1 MEQIWILLQGSS
13 IASYITSPLVLWFPI
28 VVLAAVAMI
37 GVLAVMYMLGQFAG
51 RESMRVWAKVKIYEI
66 LLSLLT
72 VILFLFLVSFIF
84 SLNFQ
89 QIFGSVGLV
98 PQECMPSSLTATDF
112 FSLAICNMHQFNQQL
127 LNLNGLIYYISLRL
141 SMVPQLTINAS
152 KVIKYVTGISGL
164 GGSITLQPPSAF
176 DTFMGYGLDVLYF
189 AFVLTQVQLLLLAAS
204 LLLFSLFMSIG
215 LISRMFVI
223 TRSFG
228 GAMVA
233 FGIGL
238 GILFPLMV
246 NLTYG
251 FINVGLDAN
260 SSYNNI
266 SIFASVSLGI
276 MVAGILGIAL
286 AFLIATS
293 SLSGSFTGLLQTVLT
308 FAGLIAVGLTVIPI
322 INFIVIDSFIIDFSQ
337 AVGERMSFMSL
348 LTNLI

>member
-1 MEQIWILLQGSS
+1 MAQIWILLQGS
-13 IASYITSPLVLWFPI
+13 ITSYITSPLVLWFPI

-98 PQECMPSSLTATDF
+98 PQECMPPSLTATDF

-260 SSYNNI
+260 SS
-266 SIFASVSLGI
+266 IFTAASVAI
-276 MVAGILGIAL
+276 MVTGILGIAL
-286 AFLIATS
+286 VFLFATS
-293 SLSGSFTGLLQTVLT
+293 PLGGPFIVLLQSFLT
-308 FAGLIAVGLTVIPI
+308 FAGLIAVGLTIIPI

>member
-1 MEQIWILLQGSS
+1 MEQIWILLQGS
-13 IASYITSPLVLWFPI
+13 ITSYITSPLVLWFPI

-72 VILFLFLVSFIF
+72 VVLFLFLVSFIF

-89 QIFGSVGLV
+89 QIFSSVGLV
-98 PQECMPSSLTATDF
+98 PQECMPPSLTATDF

-127 LNLNGLIYYISLRL
+127 LNLNGLLYYISLRL

-152 KVIKYVTGISGL
+152 KVIKYLSGISGL

-260 SSYNNI
+260 SS
-266 SIFASVSLGI
+266 IFTATSLAI
-276 MVAGILGIAL
+276 MVTGILGIAL
-286 AFLIATS
+286 VFLFATS
-293 SLSGSFTGLLQTVLT
+293 PLSGPFIVLLQSFLT
-308 FAGLIAVGLTVIPI
+308 FAGLIAVGLTIIPI
-322 INFIVIDSFIIDFSQ
+322 INFLVIDSFIIDFSQ

>member
-1 MEQIWILLQGSS
+1 MEQIWILLQGS

-37 GVLAVMYMLGQFAG
+37 GVLAAMYMLGQFAG

-98 PQECMPSSLTATDF
+98 PQECMPPSLTATDF

-152 KVIKYVTGISGL
+152 ALVDYFTSIPGL
-164 GGSITLQPPSAF
+164 GGSITFQPPSAF

-260 SSYNNI
+260 SS
-266 SIFASVSLGI
+266 IFTATSLAI
-276 MVAGILGIAL
+276 MVTGILGIAL
-286 AFLIATS
+286 VFLFATS
-293 SLSGSFTGLLQTVLT
+293 PLSGPFIVLLQSFLT

-322 INFIVIDSFIIDFSQ
+322 INFLVIDSFIIDFSQ

>member
-1 MEQIWILLQGSS
+1 MEQIWILLQGS
-13 IASYITSPLVLWFPI
+13 IVSYITSPLLLWFPI

-37 GVLAVMYMLGQFAG
+37 GVLAAMYMLSQFAG
-51 RESMRVWAKVKIYEI
+51 RESMRVWAKIKIYEI

-89 QIFGSVGLV
+89 QIFGSAGLV
-98 PQECMPSSLTATDF
+98 PQECMPPSLTATDF

-127 LNLNGLIYYISLRL
+127 LNLNSLIYYISLRL

-152 KVIKYVTGISGL
+152 KVIQYVTGIPGL

-233 FGIGL
+233 FGMGL

-260 SSYNNI
+260 SS
-266 SIFASVSLGI
+266 IFTAASLAV
-276 MVAGILGIAL
+276 MVTGILGIVL
-286 AFLIATS
+286 VFLFATS
-293 SLSGSFTGLLQTVLT
+293 PLSGPFIALLQSFLT